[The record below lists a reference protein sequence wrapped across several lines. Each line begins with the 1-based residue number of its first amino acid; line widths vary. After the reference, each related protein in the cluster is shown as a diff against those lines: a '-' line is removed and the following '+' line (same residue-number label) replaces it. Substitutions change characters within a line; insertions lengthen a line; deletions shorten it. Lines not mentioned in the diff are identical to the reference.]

1 MKPISRPLVAFA
13 GATPPPALVRALH
26 DQGVDVVNGAE
37 ASRAGADGVVASVA
51 ATIVIASG
59 RRAPRAPGPGPWLWL
74 ADAPPTLVLQ
84 SVVVDHGCV
93 DVIIA
98 SAADAAATIARRV
111 RALAAPVLPIPEH
124 DRMVA
129 NSVGGQRLLQ
139 QLAQAASTA
148 QPVLLTGE
156 TGTGKDVAAHLIH
169 DWSRRADKP
178 FVPINCSAIPNE
190 LMEAEL
196 FGYARGAFSG
206 AVKDFD
212 GQLGAAAGGSVFL
225 DEIDDTPLSLQMKL
239 LRVLED
245 RVVTRLGES
254 RQRRVDFRIIAATN
268 RDLKG
273 LVHAG
278 DFGADLFE
286 RLAIVRI
293 EMPPLRERLAD
304 LPALVAMLLRRFDD
318 EEQRER
324 ERVTS
329 TQPAALAALAAYGWP
344 GNIRELRNVIFES
357 LVYKNSGDELLL
369 SDLPRRVL
377 RAAQRGSNPD
387 IDDTNDDR
395 AGLADDELA
404 RRIASGTFDLRE
416 AMNDLEGRA
425 LREAMRL
432 GGTPVAAARL
442 LGTVGRGNARD
453 PADTVRA
460 MLRRHQ
466 QVVLD

>member
-1 MKPISRPLVAFA
+1 MCAFA
-13 GATPPPALVRALH
+13 GAAPPPALIRALH
-26 DQGVDVVNGAE
+26 EGGIDVAD
-37 ASRAGADGVVASVA
+37 RADRADGTPDPRVQCRV
-51 ATIVIASG
+51 VIAPG
-59 RRAPRAPGPGPWLWL
+59 RRAPRAPWPGPWLWL
-74 ADAPPTLVLQ
+74 ADAEPSLSLQ
-84 SVVVDHGCV
+84 SAVAAQGCV
-93 DVIIA
+93 DVIVA
-98 SAADAAATIARRV
+98 SSADAAVTIARRMQ
-111 RALAAPVLPIPEH
+111 ALAMPPVPIPEH

-129 NSVGGQRLLQ
+129 NSVVGQRMLQ
-139 QLAQAASTA
+139 QLAQAASTG

-169 DWSRRADKP
+169 EWSRRRASP

-212 GQLGAAAGGSVFL
+212 GQLGAAAGGTVFL

-245 RVVTRLGES
+245 RIVTRLGES
-254 RQRRVDFRIIAATN
+254 RQRRVDFRIVAATN
-268 RDLKG
+268 RDLKR
-273 LVHAG
+273 LVRAG
-278 DFGADLFE
+278 TFGADLFE

-293 EMPPLRERLAD
+293 AMPPLRERLED

-318 EEQRER
+318 EEARDR
-324 ERVTS
+324 DRVTS
-329 TQPAALAALAAYGWP
+329 IAPSALAALGSYRWP
-344 GNIRELRNVIFES
+344 GNIRELRNVVFES

-369 SDLPRRVL
+369 SDLPRRIL
-377 RAAQRGSNPD
+377 RAAERGPAD
-387 IDDTNDDR
+387 GDDDPGAEDD
-395 AGLADDELA
+395 GDDDGTTSRDGALA
-404 RRIASGTFDLRE
+404 RRIASGTFDLRQ

-442 LGTVGRGNARD
+442 LGTVGRGHARD

-460 MLRRHQ
+460 MLRRHD
-466 QVVLD
+466 LEE

>member
-1 MKPISRPLVAFA
+1 MLAFA
-13 GATPPPALVRALH
+13 GAAPSPTLIRTLH
-26 DQGVDVVNGAE
+26 EGGIDVAD
-37 ASRAGADGVVASVA
+37 RADGIDGRADPRVVCQVVIGSV
-51 ATIVIASG
+51 
-59 RRAPRAPGPGPWLWL
+59 RRAPRAPWSGPWLWL
-74 ADAPPTLVLQ
+74 ADAEPSLSMQ
-84 SVVVDHGCV
+84 SAIVGQGCI
-93 DVIIA
+93 DVIVA
-98 SAADAAATIARRV
+98 SHAAAAATIVRRV
-111 RALAAPVLPIPEH
+111 RALAMPPVPIPEH

-129 NSVGGQRLLQ
+129 NSVVGQRMVQ
-139 QLAQAASTA
+139 QLAHAASTG

-156 TGTGKDVAAHLIH
+156 TGTGKDVAAHMIH
-169 DWSRRADKP
+169 EWSRRGSSP

-206 AVKDFD
+206 AIKDFD
-212 GQLGAAAGGSVFL
+212 GQLGAAAGGTVFL

-245 RVVTRLGES
+245 RIVTRLGES
-254 RQRRVDFRIIAATN
+254 QKRRVDFRIIAATN
-268 RDLKG
+268 RDLKR
-273 LVHAG
+273 LVRAG
-278 DFGADLFE
+278 TFGADLFE

-293 EMPPLRERLAD
+293 AMPPLRERLED

-318 EEQRER
+318 EEARDR
-324 ERVTS
+324 DRVTS
-329 TQPAALAALAAYGWP
+329 IAPSALAALAAYRWP

-377 RAAQRGSNPD
+377 RAAERGPV
-387 IDDTNDDR
+387 DDTEDRGDDDNDNHNDDE
-395 AGLADDELA
+395 DEDEDSNDLA
-404 RRIASGTFDLRE
+404 RRIESGTFDLRQ

-442 LGTVGRGNARD
+442 LGTVGRGHARD

-460 MLRRHQ
+460 MLRRHN
-466 QVVLD
+466 LDE

>member
-1 MKPISRPLVAFA
+1 L
-13 GATPPPALVRALH
+13 
-26 DQGVDVVNGAE
+26 
-37 ASRAGADGVVASVA
+37 
-51 ATIVIASG
+51 
-59 RRAPRAPGPGPWLWL
+59 
-74 ADAPPTLVLQ
+74 
-84 SVVVDHGCV
+84 
-93 DVIIA
+93 
-98 SAADAAATIARRV
+98 
-111 RALAAPVLPIPEH
+111 
-124 DRMVA
+124 
-129 NSVGGQRLLQ
+129 
-139 QLAQAASTA
+139 
-148 QPVLLTGE
+148 
-156 TGTGKDVAAHLIH
+156 
-169 DWSRRADKP
+169 
-178 FVPINCSAIPNE
+178 
-190 LMEAEL
+190 
-196 FGYARGAFSG
+196 
-206 AVKDFD
+206 
-212 GQLGAAAGGSVFL
+212 
-225 DEIDDTPLSLQMKL
+225 
-239 LRVLED
+239 
-245 RVVTRLGES
+245 TRLGES